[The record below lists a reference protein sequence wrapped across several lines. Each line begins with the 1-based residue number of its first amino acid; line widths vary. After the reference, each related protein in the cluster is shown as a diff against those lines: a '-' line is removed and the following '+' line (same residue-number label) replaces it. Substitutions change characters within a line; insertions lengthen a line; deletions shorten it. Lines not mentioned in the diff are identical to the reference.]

1 MPAGSGLNI
10 LHERLLGDESGPWE
24 SEISSAKYLLATKIK
39 ECAVSEADLP
49 KGLMPKGLKG
59 GGTRPSDIISST
71 AKGYYKISVGPKCYQ
86 ATASYLDHSSS
97 VVLSDF
103 SLSHDDDGKTWRT
116 CLAGEYP
123 YGCFAD
129 KDLTVE
135 QEPGMPGYW

>member
-1 MPAGSGLNI
+1 MTLDFIGCTAVTVPQFVGTMSTPTTVAVDS
-10 LHERLLGDESGPWE
+10 LHS
-24 SEISSAKYLLATKIK
+24 IIK
-39 ECAVSEADLP
+39 ECAYSEA
-49 KGLMPKGLKG
+49 KG

-71 AKGYYKISVGPKCYQ
+71 AKLTGYTISVGPTCYQ
-86 ATASYLDHSSS
+86 ATAKSNDNE
-97 VVLSDF
+97 LSDF